1 MRKLRHKLLVI
12 VLISLYIQHFE
23 RLSLGKYHQT
33 RVNNKF
39 VCDFGENRFDA
50 VCLGVLS
57 EILFF
62 EQGTPPRAKPVD
74 LI

>member
-33 RVNNKF
+33 SVNNKF

-57 EILFF
+57 
-62 EQGTPPRAKPVD
+62 
-74 LI
+74 